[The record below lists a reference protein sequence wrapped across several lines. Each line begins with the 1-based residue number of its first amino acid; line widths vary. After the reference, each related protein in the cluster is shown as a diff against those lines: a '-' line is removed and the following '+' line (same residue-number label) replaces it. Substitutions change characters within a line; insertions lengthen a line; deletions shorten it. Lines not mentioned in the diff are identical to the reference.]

1 MADLF
6 TKQDLDNLKTKG
18 ISLSEAKKQ
27 IKNFEKGFPSIKLVE
42 PATIKK
48 GILQIS
54 PKRMNDN
61 VELYEDFSS
70 EHKIVKFVPASGA
83 ASRMFKKLLE
93 FRNSY
98 RATSEDQLE
107 LMIDQGPDSVYYFF
121 KHLEEFAFFD
131 KLYKAMYK
139 RGVSYEETIKELR
152 YEKILNSLLTDKGLA
167 YTNLP
172 KALIPFHQYGKEV
185 RTAFAE
191 HLSEAAR
198 YSRSKGNVCYL
209 HFTVSESHMEL
220 VKQHYELIKETFEEK
235 YLVRFEVDFSIQN
248 PSTDTLTVDMK
259 NNPIRDESNDLIFRP
274 GGHGALLQN
283 LNSIDADI
291 IFLKNIDNVCH
302 DRFKDDSFYYKMV
315 LGGMLIFLQDQI
327 CSFLKGLDSHTHPSL
342 KVIDT
347 MMSFLERKL
356 QITPPDEAHHWN
368 KEKKTE
374 YLKTKLNRPI
384 RICGM
389 VENEGEPGGGP
400 FLIESPDGSLCPQIV
415 ESSQIDMQDELQV
428 AILKKST
435 HFNPVDI
442 VCSIKDYHGNT
453 FNLNDF
459 VDDNTGFISTKSIDG
474 KEIKA
479 QERPGLWN
487 GSMANWISV
496 FVEVPLITFNPVK
509 SVNDL
514 LMDQH
519 QEQSS

>member
-6 TKQDLDNLKTKG
+6 TQQDLDNLKNRG
-18 ISLSEAKKQ
+18 ISESEAQRQ
-27 IKNFEKGFPSIKLVE
+27 INSFKTGFPSIKLVE

-61 VELYEDFSS
+61 IELYEDFSS
-70 EHKIVKFVPASGA
+70 ENKVVKFVPASGA
-83 ASRMFKKLLE
+83 ASRMFKNLLE
-93 FRNSY
+93 FRHTY

-107 LMIDQGPDSVYYFF
+107 LLIDQGPDSVFYFF

-139 RGVSYEETIKELR
+139 RGVSYEETIKEQR

-167 YTNLP
+167 YTHLP
-172 KALIPFHQYGKEV
+172 KALIPFHQYGKDV

-198 YSRSKGNVCYL
+198 YSRSKGNVCHL
-209 HFTVSESHMEL
+209 HFTVSESHLEAI
-220 VKQHYELIKETFEEK
+220 KQHFEHIKNSFEEK
-235 YLVRFEVDFSIQN
+235 HHVRFEVEFSIQN
-248 PSTDTLTVDMK
+248 PSSDTLTVDMK
-259 NNPIRDESNDLIFRP
+259 NHPLRDESNDLIFRP

-283 LNSIDADI
+283 LNAIEADM

-302 DRFKDDSFYYKMV
+302 DRFKDDTYYYKMV
-315 LGGMLIFLQDQI
+315 LGGMLISLQDQI
-327 CSFLKGLDSHTHPSL
+327 FSFLKGLDSHTSPSA
-342 KVIDT
+342 KVIDS
-347 MMSFLERKL
+347 MMSFLEKKL
-356 QITPPDEAHHWN
+356 QITSPEDAPHWN
-368 KEKKTE
+368 KEKKID
-374 YLKTKLNRPI
+374 YLKIKLNRPI

-400 FLIESPDGSLCPQIV
+400 FLIQAPDGSLCPQIV
-415 ESSQIDMQDELQV
+415 ESSQIDMQDEQQV

-442 VCSIKDYHGNT
+442 ICSIKNYKGKT
-453 FNLNDF
+453 FDLTEF
-459 VDDNTGFISTKSIDG
+459 VDNNTGFIANKSIDG
-474 KEIKA
+474 KDIKA
-479 QERPGLWN
+479 LERPGLWN